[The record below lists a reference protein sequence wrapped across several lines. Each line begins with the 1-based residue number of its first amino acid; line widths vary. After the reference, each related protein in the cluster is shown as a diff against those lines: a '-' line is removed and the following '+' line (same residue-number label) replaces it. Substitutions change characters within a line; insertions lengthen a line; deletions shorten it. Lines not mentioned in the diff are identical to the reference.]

1 MDTWTFWLA
10 VAIYMIA
17 GAVILKCFRKMK
29 MRVAFGCFSVLF
41 ITLAMYIPAVIG
53 SGAWELLSRPL
64 IVLPEGGS
72 VHTVLLAL
80 SPYFTVAS
88 IAIAVFSLILGI
100 ATVIL
105 SVMMV
110 HRVARFL
117 RRAARKPLSPRQKK
131 ERRSW
136 LVSFPGKTKHIYIE
150 LCRLLD

>member
-72 VHTVLLAL
+72 VHTVLLRL

-88 IAIAVFSLILGI
+88 IAIAVLSLILGI

-117 RRAARKPLSPRQKK
+117 RRAAHKPLAPRQKK
-131 ERRSW
+131 TRWSR
-136 LVSFPGKTKHIYIE
+136 VVFFPGKTKRIYIE